1 MLIGYLPFEVILWP
15 TFKNSVFI
23 TVHKRCGMHDKRC
36 GMHDHSVY
44 DVVSAKS
51 NFATHE
57 LRAVV

>member
-23 TVHKRCGMHDKRC
+23 TVHKRCGMHD
-36 GMHDHSVY
+36 HSVY

-57 LRAVV
+57 LRAVL